1 MKRLF
6 ARLGGLIKGLTGSIL
21 AALVMAAAIMA
32 FASTA
37 AYRSV
42 EQRLYDL
49 RVRMK
54 PKPEAMPELVLL
66 NVDDPSIAALD
77 VYPWPRFYYAEAIRR
92 LEAVGL
98 GLFVCDLQFIES
110 SPAIVNMAAYEAIV
124 AAGIGGRPPSPDELG
139 SLIIDNDGELSAAAE
154 AFGRSVMPFSFSNFM
169 VQPSL
174 SEEEKAFRA
183 SAAAEFTRKASI
195 PVPVARE
202 ADFQALRDGDR
213 IAINYPIPGIMTGTE
228 YFGFVDNDV
237 DEDGTHRRVRLA
249 RVFEGR
255 VYFQLG
261 FVAFLRMCGV
271 GLDAL
276 VLEPGKS
283 ITIRDAVHP
292 LSGERGDIRIPVD
305 ERCAILFDWIGDF
318 PSTARSLSAYA
329 LFEYGEYAEQ
339 AEFQLMLKDMEF
351 GQTRRPELADELEV
365 LKRSIEGEADLE
377 RRFPLRKAYRSK
389 LLEYQAIIKTYLDS
403 SVARLDELQVAK
415 AAGLEVDDDEMSSI
429 SQLITAIRI
438 KTEVDALFDS
448 VAVLGLT
455 ATGTQDI
462 GVTPLSNAY
471 WMVGTY
477 PTLINT
483 LVNGRFIRE
492 LPKPIEYALI
502 AALSLALVLS
512 LRLLPAKPSMAL
524 VALTLAGLNF
534 ALFAAFFRAYLAVG
548 QFSLNLAV
556 IVPSAAVLL
565 GKFAGEEESRQFI
578 QGAFSKYLAQD
589 VIDQILADPNSL
601 RLGGQSCEITTF
613 FSDVAG
619 FSSISE
625 RLSAEELVHLLNEYL
640 SEMSD
645 IIMRNRGTVDKY
657 EGDAIMAFWG
667 APLSFPEHPYNA
679 CLSALQMQ
687 RRLDELRVSWRA
699 SGRDELRVR
708 MGLNTGTA
716 VAGNM
721 GSHSRMNYTVMGDS
735 VNLASRLEGANKQY
749 GTYVMVSENTWR
761 ATQDRFRYR
770 ELDTIRVVGK
780 AEPIRVFELIGTS
793 GDQDD
798 ARETVL
804 AAFGKGLS
812 LYRAGRWKEALAAF
826 ASALRI
832 DIEDGPSRAYYAR
845 CRKFIASPPPEDWDG
860 VFTLSSK

>member
-1 MKRLF
+1 MKRLI
-6 ARLGGLIKGLTGSIL
+6 ARLGGLTKGLTGSIL
-21 AALVMAAAIMA
+21 AASVIAAAIMA
-32 FASTA
+32 LALTP
-37 AYRSV
+37 AYKNV

-49 RVRMK
+49 RVRLK
-54 PKPEAMPELVLL
+54 PKSEAMPELVLL

-77 VYPWPRFYYAEAIRR
+77 VYPWPRYYFAEAIRR

-98 GLFVCDLQFIES
+98 GLFICDLQFIES
-110 SPAIVNMAAYEAIV
+110 SPAIVDMAAYQSIV
-124 AAGIGGRPPSPDELG
+124 AAGSDGRIPSPDELR
-139 SLIIDNDGELSAAAE
+139 SLIIDNDGELSAAAK
-154 AFGRSVMPFSFSNFM
+154 ALGRSVMPFSFSNFQ

-174 SEEEKAFRA
+174 SDEEKAFRA
-183 SAAAEFTRKASI
+183 AAAAEFTRKASVPI
-195 PVPVARE
+195 PLGRE
-202 ADFQALRDGDR
+202 AEFEALRDVDR
-213 IAINYPIPGIMTGTE
+213 IAINYPIPGIMLGTE

-237 DEDGTHRRVRLA
+237 DDDGTHRRVRLA
-249 RVFEGR
+249 RVFDGR

-276 VLEPGKS
+276 DVEPGKS

-292 LSGERGDIRIPVD
+292 MTGERGDISIPVD
-305 ERCAILFDWIGDF
+305 VRCSILFDWIGDF

-351 GQTRRPELADELEV
+351 GQTRRPELAEELEA
-365 LKRSIEGEADLE
+365 LRRSIAEEADLVM
-377 RRFPLRKAYRSK
+377 RFPLKKAYRSK
-389 LLEYQAIIKTYLDS
+389 LSEYQAIIQTYLDA
-403 SVARLDELQVAK
+403 SVARLDELQAAK
-415 AAGLEVDDDEMSSI
+415 ASGVEVDDDEMSSI
-429 SQLITAIRI
+429 SQQITAIRI

-483 LVNGRFIRE
+483 LVNGRFIRVMPRSLE
-492 LPKPIEYALI
+492 FALF
-502 AALSLALVLS
+502 AALSIAIVLS
-512 LRLLPAKPSMAL
+512 IRLLPAKPSMAL
-524 VALTLAGLNF
+524 VALAVAAVN
-534 ALFAAFFRAYLAVG
+534 AAAFAAFFRAYVVVG
-548 QFSLNLAV
+548 QFGLNLAV
-556 IVPSAAVLL
+556 IVPSAAVML

-625 RLSAEELVHLLNEYL
+625 KLSAEELVHLLNEYL

-667 APLSFPEHPYNA
+667 APLSYPEHPYNA
-679 CLSALQMQ
+679 CLSAVQMQ
-687 RRLDELRVSWRA
+687 DRLAELRTSWRA
-699 SGRDELRVR
+699 AGRNELKVR

-735 VNLASRLEGANKQY
+735 VNLASRLEGANKHY
-749 GTYVMVSENTWR
+749 GTFVMASENTWR
-761 ATQDRFRYR
+761 ATKDRFRYR

-780 AEPIRVFELIGTS
+780 AEPIRVFELIGTT
-793 GDQDD
+793 GVLDD

-804 AAFGKGLS
+804 AAFDKGVS
-812 LYRAGRWKEALAAF
+812 LYRRRRWKEAQGAF
-826 ASALRI
+826 ASALRV
-832 DIEDGPSRAYYAR
+832 DLEDGPSRTYYSR
-845 CRKFIASPPPEDWDG
+845 CRKFLASPPPEDWDG